1 MKWPSPQ
8 GECGVIKYIGSPHKY
23 ALAEVYRIDE
33 NSWNQRSP
41 RETQSQTLKLVEAVL
56 DGSHQRGAETEM
68 VDICKLD
75 IQYCRACG
83 ACYAKGT
90 CIQKDDFAD
99 LFNKM
104 LSANGIVIGSPAYL
118 NNISAPLK
126 AMFDRMTDAVHCQML
141 SGKYGCAVSATSSSG
156 ATDVLSYINYIL
168 NRLGVL
174 TVGEVGVAMF
184 SHRGAL
190 DSGLSDVVS
199 LGQTLVEAIEAQR
212 RCPEQERAL
221 AESRERFKIV
231 VQINKDIWPH
241 EYEW

>member
-1 MKWPSPQ
+1 MKIL
-8 GECGVIKYIGSPHKY
+8 GI
-23 ALAEVYRIDE
+23 
-33 NSWNQRSP
+33 NSSP
-41 RETQSQTLKLVEAVL
+41 RGTQSHTLKLIEAVF
-56 DGSHQRGAETEM
+56 DGSHQRGAETEV

-90 CIQKDDFAD
+90 CIQKDDFPD

-104 LSANGIVIGSPAYL
+104 LCADGIVIGSPVYL
-118 NNISAPLK
+118 NNISAQLK
-126 AMFDRMTDAVHCQML
+126 AVFDRMSDAVHCQML
-141 SGKYGCAVSATSSSG
+141 SGKYGCAVSTTSSSG
-156 ATDVLSYINYIL
+156 VTDVLSYINYIL

-190 DSGLSDVVS
+190 DSGLSDAAS
-199 LGQTLVEAIEAQR
+199 LGQTLAEAIATQR
-212 RCPEQERAL
+212 LYPEQERAL
-221 AESRERFKIV
+221 AESRERFKMV

-241 EYEW
+241 EYEWWAEKGWI